1 MSGDGFGLLDVP
13 SKSFEK
19 WLNFYHQAVS
29 LNFNIA
35 LLTTSLNFEIQ
46 FVYGTWTSKIIC
58 RENVPSFLRNDV
70 LQAIAWKNIFNK

>member
-35 LLTTSLNFEIQ
+35 LLTTSLNFEI
-46 FVYGTWTSKIIC
+46 
-58 RENVPSFLRNDV
+58 
-70 LQAIAWKNIFNK
+70 

>member
-1 MSGDGFGLLDVP
+1 MCGNGFGLLDVP

-29 LNFNIA
+29 LNLNIA

-46 FVYGTWTSKIIC
+46 FVYGTWTSKIIR
-58 RENVPSFLRNDV
+58 RENVPSFFV
-70 LQAIAWKNIFNK
+70 K

>member
-29 LNFNIA
+29 FNFGIA
-35 LLTTSLNFEIQ
+35 LLTTLLNFEIQ
-46 FVYGTWTSKIIC
+46 FVYGTWTSKIIR
-58 RENVPSFLRNDV
+58 RENVPSFFFV
-70 LQAIAWKNIFNK
+70 K